1 MRVSLQTEW
10 NLLKKGQKSIMA
22 LIFEGGGT
30 NHASKILIGRKVS
43 ASSSCPALVPLG
55 LVFDSVPVVS

>member
-43 ASSSCPALVPLG
+43 ASSCPALVPLG